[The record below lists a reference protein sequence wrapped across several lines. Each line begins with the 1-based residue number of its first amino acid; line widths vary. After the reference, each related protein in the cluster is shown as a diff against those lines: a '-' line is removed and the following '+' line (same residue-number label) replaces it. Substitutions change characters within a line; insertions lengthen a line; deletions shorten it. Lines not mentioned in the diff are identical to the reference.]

1 MPRITVA
8 TREQVREDLRRAAR
22 AAFQSRGLAGLTMRA
37 VAEEAGCAVG
47 ALYTYFPDKDALVRE
62 VAADSLGEL
71 GRVVAGAV
79 DAASGPGGAV
89 RAAADAVRQV
99 YGAERPAAALLPVL
113 LTPGGVADEEF
124 QRRVTGRLIAALG
137 PIAASRRSAGR
148 PPDAANAETLAI
160 ASFLFGLVLLE
171 SSGQLARL
179 EVPAGEVL
187 AAFVWGG

>member
-160 ASFLFGLVLLE
+160 ASFLFGLVLLD
-171 SSGQLARL
+171 QHLAWPRASR
-179 EVPAGEVL
+179 PA
-187 AAFVWGG
+187 